1 MLNIAL
7 MFNSIIAALQE
18 AGVTL
23 SKPEREPAPADRS
36 QERPDFVV
44 ELEAGGHV
52 SRFAVETKA
61 VAPYPAQ
68 TARLDRLRA
77 GLRTW
82 GTPLLYAPHITEGQG
97 RALTAHGW
105 SWADELGNFDLR
117 AEGLLLRNRVP
128 TARGEGRRSSHALPR
143 GWAGLRVARTL
154 IAEPPDPVRTSTLA
168 RTAGISAPRTSQVLH
183 QLQTHGYVSK
193 RPDGAW
199 DVDRITLLDLF
210 LEEYRGP
217 GGDDRHF
224 YALDIGAATQA
235 IAEHRELEPV
245 ISGDVA
251 ADLLAPDRRPSH
263 LIAYVRQGS
272 VDEDDTLV
280 VSAATEANVTVIR
293 PLDTSVFP
301 VEPLRPSTV
310 TPAICLAHPTQVV
323 WDLQRLGGQDRL
335 EHLEDLKAWILRS
348 R

>member
-1 MLNIAL
+1 
-7 MFNSIIAALQE
+7 MFNSTIIAALQE

-23 SKPEREPAPADRS
+23 SKPKREPAPFDRS

-105 SWADELGNFDLR
+105 SWVDELGNYDLR
-117 AEGLLLRNRVP
+117 AEGILFRNRVP
-128 TARGEGRRSSHALPR
+128 TPRGAGRRSSHALPR
-143 GWAGLRVARTL
+143 GWAGLQVVRTL
-154 IAEPPDPVRTSTLA
+154 IAEPPDPVQTSTLA
-168 RTAGISAPRTSQVLH
+168 RAAGVSAPRTSQVLH

-224 YALDIGAATQA
+224 YALDIGAATRA
-235 IAEHRELEPV
+235 IAEHGELEPV
-245 ISGDVA
+245 ISGDIA

-310 TPAICLAHPTQVV
+310 TPAIRLAHPTQVV